1 MCAAAVCKEGRREGE
16 GMGYDAMAH
25 DASSPS
31 AARDAKKKRGNR
43 SAKLKQSKLDVRRE
57 QWLSLVKD
65 GKEVK
70 AVVSPGAAA
79 GANSGSP
86 ILASPHP
93 PLPRRRAE
101 IRTREGDPED
111 FKEDS
116 VGASQDVGSS
126 DHESPLH
133 SPVSY
138 NPPIGCL
145 QQKHCSGN
153 GGGRSFSSGS
163 SAWSSSRSVTDSDD
177 DTGGSPENDDD
188 GVLDDW
194 EAVADALSVDDN
206 HNHQDPV
213 PADPPVVPAS
223 CPVPANAATRQ
234 EPIKS
239 STRAWSPDDA
249 FRPQSLPS
257 LSKQVS
263 FPASMGN
270 CWVAMGIGSAQKGVP
285 SKPTSCP
292 ICYEDLDPT
301 DSSFLPCPCGFH
313 LCLFCHKRILEA
325 DGRCPACRKQYISAS
340 SGGETVGSERE
351 MGNLRLSRSCSMG
364 PRY

>member
-1 MCAAAVCKEGRREGE
+1 
-16 GMGYDAMAH
+16 MGYDAMAH

-177 DTGGSPENDDD
+177 DTGTGAAMDRT
-188 GVLDDW
+188 GRR
-194 EAVADALSVDDN
+194 
-206 HNHQDPV
+206 
-213 PADPPVVPAS
+213 VPAS
-223 CPVPANAATRQ
+223 PVEAARRTTTSKPAGVEDEPDMLYSTVGLPPHRPPHAAT
-234 EPIKS
+234 PS
-239 STRAWSPDDA
+239 SRLARAAYVHFTRE
-249 FRPQSLPS
+249 
-257 LSKQVS
+257 
-263 FPASMGN
+263 G
-270 CWVAMGIGSAQKGVP
+270 
-285 SKPTSCP
+285 
-292 ICYEDLDPT
+292 
-301 DSSFLPCPCGFH
+301 
-313 LCLFCHKRILEA
+313 
-325 DGRCPACRKQYISAS
+325 CPAGSLFDEMPKRDRARSLRMRHWRPSSPLCSVSAK
-340 SGGETVGSERE
+340 SGPERRDVRQ
-351 MGNLRLSRSCSMG
+351 GGGGCS
-364 PRY
+364 